1 MLCCAGSAHGERS
14 YAAAPNFLEPWYGI
28 GTLASAFGVDYVWP
42 PGQAPALR
50 PAFHSVEEAMR
61 YAPKPLRETP
71 IGAHALAM
79 IDYFLEQTDGR
90 LPLCLTDTQSPLSW
104 WIS

>member
-1 MLCCAGSAHGERS
+1 
-14 YAAAPNFLEPWYGI
+14 
-28 GTLASAFGVDYVWP
+28 
-42 PGQAPALR
+42 
-50 PAFHSVEEAMR
+50 MR